1 MMLRRVGP
9 LITVWSLSLESEV
22 RQSLVK
28 ILRWPTMNFGCPCL
42 SLQILSVLICK
53 MGCAWS
59 LLQRATV
66 KMK

>member
-9 LITVWSLSLESEV
+9 TITVWSLSLESEV
-22 RQSLVK
+22 RQSLER
-28 ILRWPTMNFGCPCL
+28 ILHWPTMDFGCPRL
-42 SLQILSVLICK
+42 PLQILSVLICK
-53 MGCAWS
+53 MGCVWP